1 MNPYALLKRL
11 GFWRAL
17 DAELVHEDGTR
28 YAFKV
33 KPEDIAEEIIQSQ
46 FDAVVRYRI
55 WSTSDAAVEPGE
67 GDFLE
72 VKDADGNTS
81 RHEIARSPR
90 TTNYWEWL
98 FLRNGNRKIF
108 YTRY

>member
-11 GFWRAL
+11 GNWRAL
-17 DAELVHEDGTR
+17 DAELVHNDGTR

-33 KPEDIAEEIIQSQ
+33 KPEEINDEVIQSQ
-46 FDAVVRYRI
+46 FDAVVRYRV

-72 VKDADGNTS
+72 VQDAEGNTS
-81 RHEIARSPR
+81 RYQIARSPQSSR
-90 TTNYWEWL
+90 YWEWR